1 MSRLQQGIS
10 KLNSLNNHSGGA
22 SGISRLTSPSSA
34 SGSNNRKNFDE
45 LKRQIHSKLVERL
58 DFTRVRDLSS
68 DAMRRDIRRV
78 IEHLCDTENP
88 LLNRIEREKLIEEV
102 LDETLGF
109 GPLEILLKDP
119 TISDIMIN
127 GPKKVFVEKKGRIVR
142 SEVVF
147 RDNQHLLQIIDR
159 IVPKVG
165 RRIDETSPIDDA
177 RLPDGSRLNAIIPPL
192 AIDGPSLSIRRV
204 GSNPLSIQDLLQ
216 FGAFTPEMVMLLEG
230 AIKARL

>member
-10 KLNSLNNHSGGA
+10 KLNNLSNNSGA
-22 SGISRLTSPSSA
+22 SGISRLPNPSTYRGSP
-34 SGSNNRKNFDE
+34 GGRKNFDD

-88 LLNRIEREKLIEEV
+88 LLNRIEREKLIEEI

-119 TISDIMIN
+119 TISDILVN
-127 GPKKVFVEKKGRIVR
+127 GPQKVYVERRRKV
-142 SEVVF
+142 EQTDVTF
-147 RDNQHLLQIIDR
+147 RDNDHLLQIIDR
-159 IVPKVG
+159 IVSKV
-165 RRIDETSPIDDA
+165 
-177 RLPDGSRLNAIIPPL
+177 
-192 AIDGPSLSIRRV
+192 
-204 GSNPLSIQDLLQ
+204 
-216 FGAFTPEMVMLLEG
+216 
-230 AIKARL
+230 

>member
-10 KLNSLNNHSGGA
+10 KLNSLNPNSGGA
-22 SGISRLTSPSSA
+22 GSGISRLSSPSVSTP
-34 SGSNNRKNFDE
+34 GGGNKNFEE

-109 GPLEILLKDP
+109 GPLEISLKDP
-119 TISDIMIN
+119 TVSDI
-127 GPKKVFVEKKGRIVR
+127 
-142 SEVVF
+142 
-147 RDNQHLLQIIDR
+147 
-159 IVPKVG
+159 
-165 RRIDETSPIDDA
+165 
-177 RLPDGSRLNAIIPPL
+177 
-192 AIDGPSLSIRRV
+192 
-204 GSNPLSIQDLLQ
+204 
-216 FGAFTPEMVMLLEG
+216 
-230 AIKARL
+230 